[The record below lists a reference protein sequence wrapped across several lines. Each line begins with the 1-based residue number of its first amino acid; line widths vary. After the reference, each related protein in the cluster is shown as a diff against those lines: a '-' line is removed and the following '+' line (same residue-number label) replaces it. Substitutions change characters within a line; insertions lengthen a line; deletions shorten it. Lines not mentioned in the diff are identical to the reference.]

1 MKTSKLA
8 RRNAKQLFRLSLV
21 AGLPDAPRVRQIV
34 QRIIAARP
42 RGYLSI
48 LAHLLRL
55 VKLDAARRNARIES
69 AVPLPPELQTGVQA
83 SLARIYGP
91 GLEFSVTRNA
101 SLLGGMRIR
110 VGSDV
115 YDSSVQARLSALEQ
129 SF

>member
-8 RRNAKQLFRLSLV
+8 RRNAKELFRLSLV
-21 AGLPDAPRVRQIV
+21 AGLPDEHRVRQIV
-34 QRIIAARP
+34 QGIIAARP

-69 AVPLPPELQTGVQA
+69 AVPLTAGLQTSVQA
-83 SLARIYGP
+83 SLARIYGA
-91 GLEFSVTRNA
+91 GLEFSFTRNE

-115 YDSSVQARLSALEQ
+115 YDGSVQARLSALEQ

>member
-8 RRNAKQLFRLSLV
+8 RRNAKELFRFSLV
-21 AGLPDAPRVRQIV
+21 GGWPDENRVRLIV
-34 QRIIAARP
+34 QSIISTRP
-42 RGYLSI
+42 RGYLAI

-55 VKLDAARRNARIES
+55 VKLDADRRKAWIES
-69 AVPLPPELQTGVQA
+69 AAPLAPGLQTSVQA

-91 GLEFSVTRNA
+91 GLEFSFTRNA

-115 YDSSVQARLSALEQ
+115 YDGSVQARLSALEQ